1 MTAVLRHAGS
11 ANPDKPGSAYGNQQF
26 AGSGSTRHC
35 VTCDTWSNAGPGW
48 KRAGPL
54 RLWRCPG
61 CVKEKANAS
70 R

>member
-11 ANPDKPGSAYGNQQF
+11 ADPGKPGSAYGNQQF

-35 VTCDTWSNAGPGW
+35 VTCNTWSNAGPGW

-54 RLWRCPG
+54 KLWRCPA
-61 CVKEKANAS
+61 CAQEKANATG
-70 R
+70 

>member
-11 ANPDKPGSAYGNQQF
+11 ADPDKPGSAYGNQQY
-26 AGSGSTRHC
+26 AGGGVTRHC
-35 VTCDTWSNAGPGW
+35 VTCDTWRPIRAGW
-48 KRAGPL
+48 KKVNAFGQM
-54 RLWRCPG
+54 RCPA